1 MVCPCGV
8 RDDDGERMAACDACA
23 AWAHTRCAG
32 TSDCD
37 PVPRLFLCAA
47 CSAAGVLPLP
57 GASPPPRVSYT
68 PGQPQSSPQSALP
81 VIKHCSTRS
90 PAFTAA
96 LTCMR
101 QPDWLQSSLCD

>member
-1 MVCPCGV
+1 MCPCGV

-57 GASPPPRVSYT
+57 GAPPTPSPGLLHGAPVQPPISPSRHQALFHT
-68 PGQPQSSPQSALP
+68 QSCVYCCAH
-81 VIKHCSTRS
+81 VHE
-90 PAFTAA
+90 AA
-96 LTCMR
+96 
-101 QPDWLQSSLCD
+101 